1 MEILLDI
8 IHFIGIISFSAAGA
22 MVAIDHETD
31 WFGVVFLSVIT
42 CFGGGLLRDVVAGQ
56 SIGRELP
63 VLFTEMKVELL
74 VSILTATVMFL
85 VAMIFKRKYVK
96 EEKLVDS
103 INNILDALGIGI
115 FSAAGTASYLPA
127 GPLVAIIMGMLSS
140 VGGSLTRDIILND
153 IPFILRKRI
162 YALATLVGS
171 AIYYVTAVY
180 IIPDSDATNV
190 IATLACLI
198 AIFSIRMCAT
208 YFHWNMPKAIDFEKM
223 RREELEEQ
231 NMGQAASTETVTK

>member
-1 MEILLDI
+1 MEILLEI
-8 IHFIGIISFSAAGA
+8 IHFIGIVSFSAAGA

-56 SIGRELP
+56 AITLELP
-63 VLFTEMKVELL
+63 ALFTDLKLELL
-74 VSILTATVMFL
+74 VSILTATAVFL
-85 VAMIFKRKYVK
+85 VAMIFKRQYVK
-96 EEKLVDS
+96 EEKFVGS
-103 INNILDALGIGI
+103 INNVLDALGIGV
-115 FSAAGTASYLPA
+115 FSAAGTAAYLSV
-127 GPLVAIIMGMLSS
+127 GPLVAITMGMLSS

-171 AIYYVTAVY
+171 AVYYVTAVF
-180 IIPDSDATNV
+180 IIPNTDATNV
-190 IATLACLI
+190 ISTIACLLV
-198 AIFSIRMCAT
+198 IFGIRMCAT

-223 RREELEEQ
+223 RREEEAERVAVAEELVE
-231 NMGQAASTETVTK
+231 NK